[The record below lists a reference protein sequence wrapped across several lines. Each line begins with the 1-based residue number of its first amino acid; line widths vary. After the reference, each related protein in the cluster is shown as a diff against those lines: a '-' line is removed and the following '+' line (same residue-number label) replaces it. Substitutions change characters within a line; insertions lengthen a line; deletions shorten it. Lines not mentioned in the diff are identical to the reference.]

1 MADGFHARPHR
12 PPAVAHRPDIDIGGK
27 PSWEALLTMVRIR
40 PASEADIQPICDLVN
55 HFADQNLM
63 LHRTPEQ
70 VRRALGDFLVAEA
83 DGRVIGCGY
92 LAYLGPDLVELRS
105 LAVDSA
111 WQGKGVGGEIV
122 DALVALARQRGL
134 RQICALTLAPHFFE
148 RQGFRVVDRWEISP
162 KIWSECVYCP
172 KFHACDEIAVLRDLS
187 EDANDVE
194 KPEVSDQKSEV

>member
-1 MADGFHARPHR
+1 
-12 PPAVAHRPDIDIGGK
+12 
-27 PSWEALLTMVRIR
+27 MVRIR

-105 LAVDSA
+105 LAVDPA

-122 DALVALARQRGL
+122 DALVTLARQRGL

-172 KFHACDEIAVLRDLS
+172 KFHACDEIAVLKDLAEEAS
-187 EDANDVE
+187 AADDAR
-194 KPEVSDQKSEV
+194 